1 MPYIRC
7 PTCNKLL
14 GNRRI
19 IYENTMNDIYSNN
32 LLSEEEKMNKQKE
45 LIKKFELNPCCVN
58 RFITEINKEKI
69 LIT

>member
-19 IYENTMNDIYSNN
+19 VYEKTLGKIYSNN
-32 LLSEEEKMNKQKE
+32 LLSEDEKKDKHQE
-45 LIKKFELNPCCVN
+45 LIKTFELNPCCVN
-58 RFITEINKEKI
+58 RFITEINKELI